1 VNVLFVMILFNV
13 FFNYSVYY
21 VYAMLRW
28 WWWWIGNNDNI
39 TSNKGYNAI
48 KSKYIKLYILLAW
61 SLWKLCFQP
70 ARSVLKIKHN
80 KTNAVIVTLTVWGVF
95 W

>member
-28 WWWWIGNNDNI
+28 WWWWI
-39 TSNKGYNAI
+39 
-48 KSKYIKLYILLAW
+48 
-61 SLWKLCFQP
+61 
-70 ARSVLKIKHN
+70 
-80 KTNAVIVTLTVWGVF
+80 
-95 W
+95 